1 MIKRIF
7 IFSFIFFISFIILIY
22 FILNTKDTLNE
33 YSPSD
38 NKGEKITITIKP
50 GDTGLDIANNLENNG
65 VIKDFSSF
73 YNLAI
78 KDDRSIKIS
87 PGDYLLD
94 KTITSIE
101 ALEQLL
107 DNRNLLNKFTI
118 KEGERNYEIIDKLTE
133 LGFDNLENAFLNYK
147 LPDRF
152 KNGTL
157 EGLLY
162 PLTYNYY
169 QDMDIKIL
177 LDTMVKNFLDIYDS
191 TDKDIAVSSKYSDLE
206 ILIIASIIQAEGT
219 PDNYRKIARVIYNRL
234 ESRLPLQMD
243 ATLTYIKKSRGDIFV
258 SNNDIEINSPY
269 NTYKNLGLPPTAIG
283 NPGSE
288 AIYAAL
294 NPEFGNYLYFVTI
307 SPGVTRFSDNYED
320 FLKNKEIYKSNL
332 KKGLFK

>member
-7 IFSFIFFISFIILIY
+7 IFSFIFFISFIIILY
-22 FILNTKDTLNE
+22 FFLNTKDTINE
-33 YSPSD
+33 FSPSD
-38 NKGEKITITIKP
+38 NSGDKITITIKP
-50 GDTGLDIANNLENNG
+50 GDTGLDIANNLESNG

-78 KDDRSIKIS
+78 KDDRSMKIS

-94 KTITSIE
+94 KRITSIE

-118 KEGERNYEIIDKLTE
+118 KEGERNYEIILKLSKI
-133 LGFDNLENAFLNYK
+133 GFDNLENSFLKYK

-169 QDMDIKIL
+169 EDMDIKIL

-191 TDKDIAVSSKYSDLE
+191 TEKDISISSKYSDLE

-219 PDNYRKIARVIYNRL
+219 PDNYRKVARVIYNRL
-234 ESRLPLQMD
+234 ESKMPLQMD

-269 NTYKNLGLPPTAIG
+269 NTYKNLGLPPSAIG
-283 NPGSE
+283 NPGAE
-288 AIYAAL
+288 AIFAAL
-294 NPEFGNYLYFVTI
+294 NPELGSYLYFVTI
-307 SPGVTRFSDNYED
+307 APGVTRFSDNYED

>member
-1 MIKRIF
+1 MIKKISVLS
-7 IFSFIFFISFIILIY
+7 IIFFISFIILLY
-22 FILNTKDTLNE
+22 FILNTRDTLND

-50 GDTGLDIANNLENNG
+50 GDTGLDIANNLESNG

-118 KEGERNYEIIDKLTE
+118 KEGERNYEIILKLSE
-133 LGFDNLENAFLNYK
+133 IGFDNLENSFLNYK

-162 PLTYNYY
+162 PLTYNYHK
-169 QDMDIKIL
+169 DMDIKIL
-177 LDTMVKNFLDIYDS
+177 LDTMVRNFLDIYDS
-191 TDKDIAVSSKYSDLE
+191 TEKDISISSKYSDLE

-219 PDNYRKIARVIYNRL
+219 PDNYRKVARVIYNRL
-234 ESRLPLQMD
+234 EARMPLQMD
-243 ATLTYIKKSRGDIFV
+243 ATITYIKKSRGDIFV
-258 SNNDIEINSPY
+258 SNKDIEIKSPY
-269 NTYKNLGLPPTAIG
+269 NTYNNLGLPPTAIG

-294 NPEFGNYLYFVTI
+294 NPELGNYLYFVTV
-307 SPGVTRFSDNYED
+307 SPGITKFSDNYED

-332 KKGLFK
+332 KNGLFK